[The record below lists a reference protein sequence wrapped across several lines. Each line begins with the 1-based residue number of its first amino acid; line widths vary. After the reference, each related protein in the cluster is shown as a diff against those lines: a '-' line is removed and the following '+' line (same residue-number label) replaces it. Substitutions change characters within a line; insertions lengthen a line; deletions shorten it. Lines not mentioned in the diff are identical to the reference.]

1 MFLNDIK
8 NINLSNLI
16 SEEGV
21 NASMNNIID
30 ILQDITDKHALVCR
44 LSKKRKRKNKPWITN
59 AILISIKHKQI
70 KSCLKRII

>member
-30 ILQDITDKHALVCR
+30 ILQDITDKHAPVCR
-44 LSKKRKRKNKPWITN
+44 LSKKKKKE
-59 AILISIKHKQI
+59 K
-70 KSCLKRII
+70 